1 MSVQRRHLLG
11 AAVAPLLPAWR
22 PAGAA
27 ALMSGRARE
36 VYAGQNIVIGQSAV
50 RSGPSAILGDE
61 MALGLQAG
69 FAAINAAGGISG
81 RQLVLKSRDD
91 GYEPDRCKRNTVELI
106 EEGVFAL
113 SGFVGTPT
121 CMAAL
126 PVVLETGVPFV
137 GAFTGA
143 AALREHKASV
153 FHVRAGY
160 QQEARTIVNQLLSY
174 GTNAKIA
181 IFRQADSYG
190 EAVERAVKV
199 ALAERGL
206 MPVVIASVQRNSLD
220 VSAAARAIEAS
231 GATGVAMASVYG
243 ACAALI
249 KALGAAGKAMMFCSV
264 SFIGTSGLIRNLGAE
279 ARGIGISQVMPYPFD
294 GGTAFLAGYHRA
306 MKAMGPDAAPS
317 YGSIEG
323 YACAMTVAEGI
334 RRCGDTL
341 TRERFV
347 RALEH
352 PVDLGGFRLAFSEA
366 DHAPSAYTDLT
377 VVDGQGRLRK

>member
-1 MSVQRRHLLG
+1 MSLHRRHLLS
-11 AAVAPLLPAWR
+11 AAMAPLLPASR

-27 ALMSGRARE
+27 ALTSSRAKEVFSGPT
-36 VYAGQNIVIGQSAV
+36 IVIGQSAV

-61 MALGLQAG
+61 MATGIK
-69 FAAINAAGGISG
+69 AAFESINRAGGIGG

-91 GYEPDRCKRNTVELI
+91 GYEPERCKRNTVELI

-126 PVVLETGVPFV
+126 PVVLETGMPFV

-143 AALREHKASV
+143 AALREHTASV

-160 QQEARTIVNQLLSY
+160 QQEARTIVNQLLAY
-174 GTNAKIA
+174 GPGAKIA

-206 MPVVIASVQRNSLD
+206 MPVVVASVERNSLN
-220 VSAAARAIEAS
+220 VTAAVKAIEAS
-231 GATGVAMASVYG
+231 GATGVALGSVYG
-243 ACAALI
+243 ACAALV
-249 KALGAAGKAMMFCSV
+249 KGLGSAGKAMMFCSV

-279 ARGIGISQVMPYPFD
+279 ARGIGISQVMPYPWD
-294 GGTAFLAGYHRA
+294 AASPFLAGYQKA
-306 MKAMGPDAAPS
+306 MKALGPDASFS

-323 YACAMTVAEGI
+323 YTCAMTVAEGI

-352 PVDLGGFRLAFSEA
+352 PVDLGGYRLAFSESE
-366 DHAPSAYTDLT
+366 HAPSGFTDLT
-377 VVDGQGRLRK
+377 VVDGTGKLRK